1 MFTVRKMV
9 DKNTRA
15 RRGLLAVLTLDTVR
29 KAQEIIKA
37 DQDVEDTEQKKKTT
51 QETSLTPKQRM
62 QRQVR
67 MIRFAHRLG
76 LAAKQKESVDDI
88 VLEVSEAVAAHWL
101 EVRWYYVGVAY
112 NIMAMA
118 FVFLGTIL
126 AAQ

>member
-1 MFTVRKMV
+1 MV
-9 DKNTRA
+9 DKNNQA

-29 KAQEIIKA
+29 KAEEIIKA
-37 DQDVEDTEQKKKTT
+37 DQDVEDAKQKKKTA

-67 MIRFAHRLG
+67 MIRFTHRLG

-118 FVFLGTIL
+118 FLALGNIL